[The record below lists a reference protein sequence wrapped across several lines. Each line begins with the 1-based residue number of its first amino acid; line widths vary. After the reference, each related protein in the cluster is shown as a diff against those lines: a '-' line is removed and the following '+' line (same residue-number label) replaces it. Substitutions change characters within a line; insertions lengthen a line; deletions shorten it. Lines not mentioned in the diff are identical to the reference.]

1 MTDELRQMNSKN
13 VDDVNRINDVVINN
27 LNNNLDK
34 KITTK
39 NQGIKMNQTEENMNN
54 YLINLLTSIFIGALV
69 FYIFIILYFSSKKN
83 SN

>member
-13 VDDVNRINDVVINN
+13 VDDVNKINDVVINN

-83 SN
+83 NN